1 MTSGF
6 GVLRRPRL
14 MSVNDLVSG
23 RLALLEL
30 RDGTDE
36 LARDCDQPYAAE
48 IKYHRTNVTSTGLEN
63 CAREEWQRNG
73 PNLKGHSKAKWR
85 PLAARAA

>member
-6 GVLRRPRL
+6 GVRRRPRPT
-14 MSVNDLVSG
+14 SANVLVSVSFG
-23 RLALLEL
+23 LLEL

-48 IKYHRTNVTSTGLEN
+48 IKDHRTNVTSTGLEN
-63 CAREEWQRNG
+63 CAREKWQRNG
-73 PNLKGHSKAKWR
+73 PTLKGHSKAER
-85 PLAARAA
+85 RSLAARPA